1 MGSFLQ
7 KLLTNP
13 EDFKF
18 YTGNQKGAVS
28 PNNQNPRTIPF
39 GRDRFND
46 GLGDGS
52 NQPYGWKKKP
62 GDIGIGVMIDDYA
75 NSYEDTIGEANI
87 DDFIIRGGVLAPL
100 KAVRD
105 SIRLTRFFSDIKNPK
120 GILFLAKQNLLSRIG
135 TKTEAS
141 KGVGYAGGGLNEGVY
156 TPLSTIGQ
164 ALIGFAG
171 GHLNKQ
177 GLDPTGLFPGASI
190 NKYQEVISENQLILP
205 DDFINNR
212 LINLIP
218 KPLNTNPFQSTG
230 ILVSLLKGYSVNP
243 PYDPSTLIEY
253 GGGPGS
259 VLGIGKTKIRF
270 ATTND
275 SFSKLTVFDKK
286 NDINSFETYA
296 GFKSHP
302 TDINRLFLLTNPT
315 SSSDILL
322 EYKGGPGSNGKVD
335 GTTKINY
342 ATDNSGFKLTV
353 LDKKNNINS
362 FQQNAIAPIRLVQSQ
377 VADGVNNNRLFH
389 LLKNNPQTFP
399 YFKYFPKNNSSVLIE
414 YPKGSESGFG
424 GDPNNIVKI
433 KYATDNSG
441 FKSTVFNADV
451 YKIGSFETGSGLS
464 PQPIDS
470 NRLFRLTNPTSF
482 SDILLEYKGGP
493 GSNGK
498 IDGSTKIKYAINN
511 SGFKLTVFDD
521 YYSSNLLKADGARY
535 KTWDYSK
542 ISSQT
547 LNLDADT
554 KSDFRSGS
562 KESGAQTFLS
572 SSPNYIVKN
581 IEDNLNLGNPGRRSR
596 NRSSYTSGSDGGKP
610 LDKLNAS
617 PIYESETFIEG
628 QSINNLQENQYKD
641 IIPFIISIL
650 NNENTS
656 GGPPKKN
663 MHFRAFIDSFSDT
676 YDADWSPI
684 EYMGRAEKLYKYKGF
699 GRKISMA
706 FTVVAQS
713 REEMYQMYNKL
724 NFLASSLAPEYLP
737 SGYMA
742 GNIAYITLGEYIYN
756 QPGIITSL
764 TFDIPEE
771 SPWEIGIDDTGKRI
785 YGTTRQVPHMIKV
798 TGFNFTPIHIF
809 KPEKQRWK
817 DDLKDIKDKNSTEL
831 LYGKGNQQYIAKNSQ
846 PWIITQPQDETT
858 FEDLSLTE
866 TIPQQDIL
874 VT

>member
-18 YTGNQKGAVS
+18 YTGNQKGVIN

-141 KGVGYAGGGLNEGVY
+141 KGLGYAGGALNEGVY

-164 ALIGFAG
+164 ALVGFAG
-171 GHLNKQ
+171 THLNKQ

-205 DDFINNR
+205 DDYINNR

-302 TDINRLFLLTNPT
+302 TDINRLFLLTKST
-315 SSSDILL
+315 SSSDTLL

-335 GTTKINY
+335 GTTKI
-342 ATDNSGFKLTV
+342 
-353 LDKKNNINS
+353 
-362 FQQNAIAPIRLVQSQ
+362 
-377 VADGVNNNRLFH
+377 
-389 LLKNNPQTFP
+389 
-399 YFKYFPKNNSSVLIE
+399 
-414 YPKGSESGFG
+414 
-424 GDPNNIVKI
+424 
-433 KYATDNSG
+433 
-441 FKSTVFNADV
+441 
-451 YKIGSFETGSGLS
+451 
-464 PQPIDS
+464 
-470 NRLFRLTNPTSF
+470 
-482 SDILLEYKGGP
+482 
-493 GSNGK
+493 
-498 IDGSTKIKYAINN
+498 KYAINN
-511 SGFKLTVFDD
+511 EGFKLTVFDKNN
-521 YYSSNLLKADGARY
+521 SINLKSTDSISTGARY
-535 KTWDYSK
+535 KTWDYDLIKSQDENYNAEIKEDFKSFITSSK
-542 ISSQT
+542 DST
-547 LNLDADT
+547 
-554 KSDFRSGS
+554 
-562 KESGAQTFLS
+562 TFLM
-572 SSPNYIVKN
+572 SSPSYLEKN
-581 IEDNLNLGNPGRRSR
+581 IEDNLNLGNPGSPRK
-596 NRSSYTSGSDGGKP
+596 NRSSYTKGTGQA
-610 LDKLNAS
+610 LDMLNAS
-617 PIYESETFIEG
+617 YIYQSSTDKPYNSQESY
-628 QSINNLQENQYKD
+628 SD

-650 NNENTS
+650 NNDGTTNR
-656 GGPPKKN
+656 KN
-663 MHFRAFIDSFSDT
+663 MHFRAFIDSFSDS

-713 REEMYQMYNKL
+713 REEITAMYDKL
-724 NFLASSLAPEYLP
+724 NFLASSLAPEYLDSSS

-742 GNIAYITLGEYIYN
+742 GNIAYITLGEYIYD
-756 QPGIITSL
+756 QPGIINSL

-771 SPWEIGIDDTGKRI
+771 SPWEIGIDDDGNRLDVKDV
-785 YGTTRQVPHMIKV
+785 RQVPHMIKV
-798 TGFNFTPIHIF
+798 TGFNFTPIHKF
-809 KPEKQRWK
+809 RPEKQTWSEQTPGT
-817 DDLKDIKDKNSTEL
+817 NSTEL
-831 LYGKGNQQYIAKNSQ
+831 EVLGGQHYIDPLRPKSTKT
-846 PWIITQPQDETT
+846 PTPIITIGELEQEFID
-858 FEDLSLTE
+858 
-866 TIPQQDIL
+866 
-874 VT
+874 